1 MNESDLIKE
10 ILNARLDKDGEPD
23 ALTTTEISERVG
35 FGTEKVR
42 RLLAQMINDELV
54 EVVAVWRD
62 NIATPI
68 TGRRDKRPGYK
79 IKPKKSPKS

>member
-10 ILNARLDKDGEPD
+10 ILNARLDNEGESD
-23 ALTTTEISERVG
+23 ALTTMEICGRTG

-42 RLLAQMINDELV
+42 RLIAQMIDDGTV

-68 TGRRDKRPGYK
+68 TGRRGS
-79 IKPKKSPKS
+79 SPSPSPNQLRARA